1 MQSTN
6 ILTTKEV
13 AERTAGGDSYVRTKE
28 GKVMGLA
35 ITKKKNPKAPSIITV
50 SKGPFIVKNAELL
63 ANTKIPVPVY
73 LKLGTNQW
81 LHKGKYKVLN
91 YSLDKADIEEY
102 HGNREIEEIHG
113 ILFLEKKSAN
123 L

>member
-1 MQSTN
+1 MQATN

-50 SKGPFIVKNAELL
+50 SMGPFIVKNAELL
-63 ANTKIPVPVY
+63 ADTKTPVPVY

-81 LHKGKYKVLN
+81 LYKGKYRVSN
-91 YSLDKADIEEY
+91 YSLERVDIEEY
-102 HGNREIEEIHG
+102 HGSREIEEIHG
-113 ILFLEKKSAN
+113 ILFLEKEQIE
-123 L
+123 

>member
-13 AERTAGGDSYVRTKE
+13 AARTAGGDSYVRTKE

-73 LKLGTNQW
+73 LKLGINQW
-81 LHKGKYKVLN
+81 LYKGKYKVLN

-102 HGNREIEEIHG
+102 HGSREIEEIHG
-113 ILFLEKKSAN
+113 ILFLEKEV
-123 L
+123 

>member
-6 ILTTKEV
+6 IISTKEV
-13 AERTAGGDSYVRTKE
+13 AKRTAGGDSYIRTKD
-28 GKVMGLA
+28 GLVMGIA

-63 ANTKIPVPVY
+63 ANTKTPVPVY

-81 LHKGKYKVLN
+81 LYKGKYKVFN

-102 HGNREIEEIHG
+102 HGSREIEEIHG
-113 ILFLEKKSAN
+113 ILFLEKEV
-123 L
+123 

>member
-1 MQSTN
+1 MQATN

-63 ANTKIPVPVY
+63 ANTKTPVPVY

-81 LHKGKYKVLN
+81 LYKGKYKVSN
-91 YSLDKADIEEY
+91 YSLGRVDIKEY
-102 HGNREIEEIHG
+102 HGGREIEEIHG
-113 ILFLEKKSAN
+113 ILFLEKEQIE
-123 L
+123 

>member
-1 MQSTN
+1 MQATN

-73 LKLGTNQW
+73 LKLGINQW
-81 LHKGKYKVLN
+81 LYKGKYKVLN

-102 HGNREIEEIHG
+102 HGSREIEEIHG
-113 ILFLEKKSAN
+113 ILFLEKEV
-123 L
+123 

>member
-1 MQSTN
+1 MQATN

-35 ITKKKNPKAPSIITV
+35 ITKKKNPKSPSIITV

-63 ANTKIPVPVY
+63 ADTKTPVPVY

-81 LHKGKYKVLN
+81 LYKGKYRVSN
-91 YSLDKADIEEY
+91 YSLERVDIEEY
-102 HGNREIEEIHG
+102 HGSREIEEIHG
-113 ILFLEKKSAN
+113 ILFLEKEQIE
-123 L
+123 

>member
-1 MQSTN
+1 MQATN

-13 AERTAGGDSYVRTKE
+13 AERTAGGDSYVRTKD

-50 SKGPFIVKNAELL
+50 SKGPFIIKNAELL
-63 ANTKIPVPVY
+63 ADTKIAVPVY

-81 LHKGKYKVLN
+81 LYKGKYKVSN
-91 YSLDKADIEEY
+91 YSLDEADIKKH
-102 HGNREIEEIHG
+102 HGSRQINEIHG
-113 ILFLEKKSAN
+113 ILFLEKEQIE
-123 L
+123 

>member
-1 MQSTN
+1 
-6 ILTTKEV
+6 
-13 AERTAGGDSYVRTKE
+13 
-28 GKVMGLA
+28 MGLA

-63 ANTKIPVPVY
+63 ANTKTPVPVY

-81 LHKGKYKVLN
+81 LYKGKYKVFN

-102 HGNREIEEIHG
+102 HGSREIEEIHG
-113 ILFLEKKSAN
+113 ILFLEKKSVD